1 MDIKSHAKEGL
12 IVRKTTGQ
20 DNARKA
26 LWALQVQS
34 SDPIQD
40 NLTQLQQKCSKQ
52 PAWTDVLQNGFGITQ
67 VSFYILQAR
76 KCALQR
82 SPSPTDLLDICH

>member
-12 IVRKTTGQ
+12 IGRETTGQ
-20 DNARKA
+20 DNVRKA

-34 SDPIQD
+34 CDPIQD

-52 PAWTDVLQNGFGITQ
+52 PAWTGVLQNSFGITQ
-67 VSFYILQAR
+67 MSFYIVQAR
-76 KCALQR
+76 ECALQR
-82 SPSPTDLLDICH
+82 SPSPRDLLDGCH